1 MTRGLT
7 GGRFADAEVGGRAY
21 RLSEVGWA
29 VYATDNTFYW
39 VTSLEYGDFR
49 PRRPPT
55 CPTPARLSMAS
66 SASFRSTADRSP
78 LVGRPVRSGV
88 VRSSEPV
95 PRVDGRL
102 DGIRR

>member
-39 VTSLEYGDFR
+39 VTSLEYGDF
-49 PRRPPT
+49 PPS
-55 CPTPARLSMAS
+55 PPPDLPDAGQIIDGFIGQLPL
-66 SASFRSTADRSP
+66 DR
-78 LVGRPVRSGV
+78 
-88 VRSSEPV
+88 
-95 PRVDGRL
+95 
-102 DGIRR
+102 